1 MHSARD
7 SAGEWIWRR
16 LVVCSRQDSR
26 LHLPCSRVRRPV
38 GEEALFNPLEHFG
51 QFPPLGT
58 SISDHAPVPACVLD
72 LQSCDQQVRFSLAP
86 CSGVRGPVGR
96 AVFSVHSNPFQNF
109 GQCSPHIG
117 TGRKSDHAPDVATC
131 ILDVHKVRLACRIL
145 RQARSCDLHIGAKLR
160 QDEGAANHTLQI
172 VGRCC

>member
-26 LHLPCSRVRRPV
+26 LHLPCSRVGRLV

-58 SISDHAPVPACVLD
+58 CMFLFRLACWISKVATSKLD
-72 LQSCDQQVRFSLAP
+72 SRLHRA
-86 CSGVRGPVGR
+86 RGCEALLEGQC
-96 AVFSVHSNPFQNF
+96 SVHSNPFQHF

-117 TGRKSDHAPDVATC
+117 AGRLSDHAPDVATC

>member
-1 MHSARD
+1 MDNSLLLGLAYQTMLLFRL
-7 SAGEWIWRR
+7 ACWISKVATSK
-16 LVVCSRQDSR
+16 LDSR
-26 LHLPCSRVRRPV
+26 LHRAR
-38 GEEALFNPLEHFG
+38 
-51 QFPPLGT
+51 
-58 SISDHAPVPACVLD
+58 
-72 LQSCDQQVRFSLAP
+72 
-86 CSGVRGPVGR
+86 GVRGPVGR

-117 TGRKSDHAPDVATC
+117 TGRLSDHAPDVATC